1 MQQNYPSQNN
11 LLNDL
16 VSIIEQGKR
25 QAVAQVNSTLTL
37 VFWQVGNRT
46 NEDIL
51 QNERAA
57 YGKQVVNEVAKQ
69 LVQKYGRSFQV
80 RNIRRMIQFATV
92 FDDFTIVTTL
102 SSQLSWSHFVELF
115 RLKNKE
121 ARHFYIQKISE
132 KNWSIR
138 HTRHQIERKAYE
150 RREIADSQFPTT
162 DTDQPAVFKDPYF
175 LEFLGLKDSYS
186 EEDLEAAILREIEL
200 FILELGGGFTFVER
214 QKRIILDG
222 KDFYL
227 NLLFY
232 HRKLRRLVA
241 IELKLGE
248 FKPAHKGQME
258 LYLKWLNK
266 YDKQEGEN
274 APIGLILCAVASK
287 EQVELLEMHKD
298 GIMVAEYWTE
308 LPPKEVLEKRLHL
321 ALMQA
326 RERIARNR
334 LDK

>member
-1 MQQNYPSQNN
+1 MQQNLTDP
-11 LLNDL
+11 NDL
-16 VSIIEQGKR
+16 LKDLIHIIEGGKK
-25 QAVAQVNSTLTL
+25 QAVAQVNSALTV
-37 VFWQVGNRT
+37 VFWQVGKRI

-51 QNERAA
+51 QHERAA
-57 YGKQVVNEVAKQ
+57 YGKQVVNEIAKE
-69 LVQKYGRSFQV
+69 LVQKYGRSFQA

-92 FDDFTIVTTL
+92 FEDFAIVSPLVT
-102 SSQLSWSHFVELF
+102 QLSWTHFIILLP
-115 RLKNKE
+115 LKTHE
-121 ARHFYIQKISE
+121 ARLFYAQK
-132 KNWSIR
+132 SIESR
-138 HTRHQIERKAYE
+138 WGKRELIRQIERKAYE
-150 RREIADSQFPTT
+150 RREIADSQFPIT
-162 DTDQPAVFKDPYF
+162 DTNQPAVFKDPYF
-175 LEFLGLKDSYS
+175 LDFLGLKDSYS
-186 EEDLEAAILREIEL
+186 EEDLEAAIIKEIEL

-227 NLLFY
+227 DLLFY

-258 LYLKWLNK
+258 LYLKWLDR

-274 APIGLILCAVASK
+274 SPIGLILCALANK

-308 LPPKEVLEKRLHL
+308 LPPKEELEKRLHL
-321 ALMQA
+321 ALIQA
-326 RERIARNR
+326 RERMASNR
-334 LDK
+334 LS